1 MKSCVGNNNCGMTST
16 KQSQSSAELP
26 HHKRDLYDRSVT
38 DLTAE
43 EARQLYD
50 LLHEFSDVFS
60 ESSHDLGRTDMV
72 KHLIN
77 TGGAAPIRQPPR
89 RLPLAKREEA
99 IGAVKE
105 MYKQGVIEPSASPW
119 SSPVVLVKK
128 DSYPLPRID
137 DSVEALSGAKWFST
151 LVLNSGSQVRVLAS
165 GTG

>member
-1 MKSCVGNNNCGMTST
+1 MSSGVCPSISKKSGGSFTVNYCVGNNNCGMTST

-26 HHKRDLYDRSVT
+26 HHMRDLYDRSVT

-60 ESSHDLGRTDMV
+60 ENSHDLGRTDMV

-89 RLPLAKREEA
+89 KLPLAKREEA

-119 SSPVVLVKK
+119 SSRSSCEEERWWCEILCR
-128 DSYPLPRID
+128 LQ
-137 DSVEALSGAKWFST
+137 EA
-151 LVLNSGSQVRVLAS
+151 
-165 GTG
+165 